1 MFVRRAWLLS
11 GVIQKMKKLTRK
23 NLVFLGAPGAGKGTV
38 SNLMLKNYQLAHIST
53 GDILRAEV
61 AKQTPAGKEAEALMK
76 AGQLVPDELVAGMVR
91 SRLAEPDCADG
102 FILDG
107 FPRTVAQAELLA
119 ESSAKCGRNI
129 DAVVLFNVPREILIQ
144 RLTARLICRQCKASF
159 NKIFAKP
166 AVEGVCDHCGGE
178 LYQRSDDSLETAQ
191 NRLKVY
197 DEQTA
202 PLIDYYT
209 KKGILFPIDASL
221 PKDQGYAA
229 LVGVLN
235 N

>member
-1 MFVRRAWLLS
+1 ML
-11 GVIQKMKKLTRK
+11 KKK
-23 NLVFLGAPGAGKGTV
+23 NLIFLGPPGAGKGTL
-38 SNLMLKNYQLAHIST
+38 SEPLMAAEKLAHIST
-53 GDILRAEV
+53 GDILRAEIAAGTELGKS
-61 AKQTPAGKEAEALMK
+61 AKAIMDK
-76 AGQLVPDELVAGMVR
+76 GQLVPDQIVADMVAAR
-91 SRLAEPDCADG
+91 IQQDDCADG

-202 PLIDYYT
+202 PLIDYYRSNGLLAT
-209 KKGILFPIDASL
+209 IDSSL

>member
-1 MFVRRAWLLS
+1 ML
-11 GVIQKMKKLTRK
+11 KKK
-23 NLVFLGAPGAGKGTV
+23 NLIFLGPPGAGKGTL
-38 SNLMLKNYQLAHIST
+38 SEPLMAAEKLAHIST
-53 GDILRAEV
+53 GDILRAEIAAGTELGKS
-61 AKQTPAGKEAEALMK
+61 AKAIMDK
-76 AGQLVPDELVAGMVR
+76 GQLVPDQIVADMVAAR
-91 SRLAEPDCADG
+91 IQQDDCADG

-209 KKGILFPIDASL
+209 GKGILFPIDASL

-235 N
+235 D

>member
-1 MFVRRAWLLS
+1 ML
-11 GVIQKMKKLTRK
+11 KKK
-23 NLVFLGAPGAGKGTV
+23 NLIFLGPPGAGKGTL
-38 SNLMLKNYQLAHIST
+38 SEPLMAAEKLAHIST
-53 GDILRAEV
+53 GDILRAEIAAGTELGKS
-61 AKQTPAGKEAEALMK
+61 AKAIMDK
-76 AGQLVPDELVAGMVR
+76 GQLVPDQIVADMVAAR
-91 SRLAEPDCADG
+91 IQQDDCADG

-202 PLIDYYT
+202 PLIDYYRSNGLLAT
-209 KKGILFPIDASL
+209 IDSSL

-229 LVGVLN
+229 LLAVLN
-235 N
+235 D

>member
-1 MFVRRAWLLS
+1 ML
-11 GVIQKMKKLTRK
+11 KKK
-23 NLVFLGAPGAGKGTV
+23 NLIFLGPPGAGKGTL
-38 SNLMLKNYQLAHIST
+38 SEPLMAAEKLAHIST
-53 GDILRAEV
+53 GDILRAEIAAGTELGKS
-61 AKQTPAGKEAEALMK
+61 AKAIMDK
-76 AGQLVPDELVAGMVR
+76 GQLVPDQIVADMVAAR
-91 SRLAEPDCADG
+91 IQQDDCADG

-119 ESSAKCGRNI
+119 ESSAKCGRSI

-202 PLIDYYT
+202 PLIDYYRSNGLLAT
-209 KKGILFPIDASL
+209 IDSSL

-229 LVGVLN
+229 LLAVLN
-235 N
+235 D